1 MTLENFAKQL
11 AQVHTD
17 RLSGQ
22 MYLSDGHTLLADL
35 YFYSGRLVHSASY
48 HHRVRRLY
56 RSLQRHSQN
65 PQPIVREYFSGLDND
80 LLWDFNAVAKAVK
93 MGRLNKDN
101 AKNVIQN
108 LVQEV
113 FYNLVSS
120 GKKIVPRWQ
129 EGNFIPQPIVLLMPE
144 QALQLA
150 QTSRQ
155 KWQEAG
161 LNHVQN
167 MIPNFSLDMTAT
179 IKDVDRLQA
188 MVSADAME
196 KDYQETLV
204 MLVNGQ
210 NTIWDLSI
218 FMRKS
223 LVSVMRSLLPLVI
236 DGIVEFKEVEDLPA
250 PVKISRQA
258 PAIAKPPSK
267 GLIACIDDSAQIGK
281 ELEQILS
288 TAGYE
293 TLYIADPLQGMSELL
308 KRKPDLI
315 FLDLIMPNTNG
326 YEFCTFL
333 RKTSQFKQV
342 PIVILTGND
351 GVIDRVRAKLKGASD
366 FMGKP
371 PEATKVV
378 QMLEKHL
385 AKAEE

>member
-1 MTLENFAKQL
+1 MTLDIFANQL
-11 AQVHTD
+11 DKIHAD

-22 MYLSDGHTLLADL
+22 MFLSDGNTPLAEL
-35 YFYSGRLVHSASY
+35 YFYSGRLVHTASS

-56 RSLQRHSQN
+56 RALQRHSQN
-65 PQPIVREYFSGLDND
+65 PQPIVREYFIGLDND
-80 LLWDFNAVAKAVK
+80 PLWDFNAVTKAVK

-113 FYNLVSS
+113 FYNITSS
-120 GKKIVPRWQ
+120 RKKIVPRWQ
-129 EGNFIPQPIVLLMPE
+129 EGNFISQPIALLMPE
-144 QALQLA
+144 QALQIA

-161 LNHVQN
+161 LSHVEN
-167 MIPNFSLDMTAT
+167 MIPNFSLDMTAV

-188 MVSADAME
+188 MVAADVME
-196 KDYQETLV
+196 KEYQETLV

-223 LVSVMRSLLPLVI
+223 LVAVMRSLLPLVI
-236 DGIVEFKEVEDLPA
+236 DGIVEFREVEDLPA
-250 PVKISRQA
+250 PVKIKQSSTV
-258 PAIAKPPSK
+258 AKTPSK
-267 GLIACIDDSAQIGK
+267 GLVACIDDSAQIGK

-288 TAGYE
+288 SAGYE

-351 GVIDRVRAKLKGASD
+351 GVIDRVRAKLVGASD

-371 PEATKVV
+371 PELEKVL

-385 AKAEE
+385 NKSEQ